1 MRKDALRNRQRVIDA
16 ARDLFATRGLEAT
29 LNEVAHHGGIG
40 VGTVY
45 RRFPTKEALFEAI
58 FEDAIDEVA
67 ALADTGLEFDDS
79 WQGFAWFV
87 EQMCSSTAT
96 DRGLREIMFGK
107 VGVCNRVDAARTRL
121 VPKIAK
127 LVERAQKDGYLRP
140 GISDTDMPILGMLA
154 GTVSEFAGHV
164 DADLW
169 RRYVA
174 IFLDGLRNRDGQ
186 DTLPVD
192 ALDSVETEIAMTTRE
207 QHPEGYTNM
216 QTSPTLSSQQSVRG
230 GSSIRTGRQEN
241 RSTRLG

>member
-1 MRKDALRNRQRVIDA
+1 MKTCRTTDRPLRKDAVRNRQRVIDA

-79 WQGFAWFV
+79 WEGFAWFV
-87 EQMCSSTAT
+87 EQMCQKTAT
-96 DRGLREIMFGK
+96 DRGLREILFGNAHSGSR
-107 VGVCNRVDAARTRL
+107 VEPADSCNRVDAARTRL

-127 LVERAQKDGYLRP
+127 LVERAQKDGHLRL
-140 GISDTDMPILGMLA
+140 GITDTDMPILSLLA
-154 GTVSEFAGHV
+154 GTVSGFAGHV

-174 IFLDGLRNRDGQ
+174 IFLDGLRHRDRE
-186 DTLPVD
+186 DPLPVD
-192 ALDSVETEIAMTTRE
+192 ALSNGEMEVAMTTW
-207 QHPEGYTNM
+207 P
-216 QTSPTLSSQQSVRG
+216 PTA
-230 GSSIRTGRQEN
+230 
-241 RSTRLG
+241 

>member
-1 MRKDALRNRQRVIDA
+1 MTRPTTDRPLRKDAVRNRQRVIDA
-16 ARDLFATRGLEAT
+16 ARDLFATRGLSAT

-45 RRFPTKEALFEAI
+45 RRFPTKDELFEAI
-58 FEDAIDEVA
+58 FEDAIDEIA
-67 ALADTGLEFDDS
+67 AVADTALEFDDS
-79 WQGFAWFV
+79 WRGFAWFV
-87 EQMCSSTAT
+87 EQMCQQTAT
-96 DRGLREIMFGK
+96 DRGLREILYGQD
-107 VGVCNRVDAARTRL
+107 GCGCGNRVDAARTLL

-140 GISDTDMPILGMLA
+140 GISDSDMPILGLLA

-186 DTLPVD
+186 DALPVE
-192 ALDSVETEIAMTTRE
+192 ALDEDQAAIAMTT
-207 QHPEGYTNM
+207 
-216 QTSPTLSSQQSVRG
+216 SPPAS
-230 GSSIRTGRQEN
+230 
-241 RSTRLG
+241 

>member
-1 MRKDALRNRQRVIDA
+1 VKTCRTSDRPLRKDAVRNRQRVIDA
-16 ARDLFATRGLEAT
+16 ARDLFATRGLDAT

-67 ALADTGLEFDDS
+67 ALADSGLEFGDS

-87 EQMCSSTAT
+87 EQMCQQTAT
-96 DRGLREIMFGK
+96 DRGLREILYGK
-107 VGVCNRVDAARTRL
+107 GGGGNRVDAARTRL

-140 GISDTDMPILGMLA
+140 GISDTDMPMLGLLA

-174 IFLDGLRNRDGQ
+174 IFLDGARKRDGQ
-186 DTLPVD
+186 ETLPVA
-192 ALDSVETEIAMTTRE
+192 ALDSEQAAIAMTT
-207 QHPEGYTNM
+207 
-216 QTSPTLSSQQSVRG
+216 SQSA
-230 GSSIRTGRQEN
+230 S
-241 RSTRLG
+241 

>member
-1 MRKDALRNRQRVIDA
+1 MRKDAVRNRQRVIDA

-45 RRFPTKEALFEAI
+45 RRFPTKDVLVEAI

-67 ALADTGLEFDDS
+67 ALADTGLGFDDS

-87 EQMCSSTAT
+87 EQMCQATAT
-96 DRGLREIMFGK
+96 DRGLREILFGK
-107 VGVCNRVDAARTRL
+107 TGGGHRVDAARTRL

-127 LVERAQKDGYLRP
+127 LVERAQKDGHLRS
-140 GISDTDMPILGMLA
+140 GISDTDMPILGLLA

-174 IFLDGLRNRDGQ
+174 IFLDGLRRRDGQ
-186 DTLPVD
+186 QTLPVG
-192 ALDSVETEIAMTTRE
+192 ALGNGEMEIAMTTW
-207 QHPEGYTNM
+207 P
-216 QTSPTLSSQQSVRG
+216 PT
-230 GSSIRTGRQEN
+230 T
-241 RSTRLG
+241 

>member
-1 MRKDALRNRQRVIDA
+1 MKTCPTSDRPLRKDAERNRQRVIDA
-16 ARDLFATRGLEAT
+16 ARDLFATRGLDAT

-58 FEDAIDEVA
+58 FEDTIDEVA
-67 ALADTGLEFDDS
+67 ALADSGLEFDDS

-87 EQMCSSTAT
+87 EEMCQQTAT
-96 DRGLREIMFGK
+96 DRGLREILYGK
-107 VGVCNRVDAARTRL
+107 GGGGNRVEAARTRL

-127 LVERAQKDGYLRP
+127 LVERAQKDGHLRR
-140 GISDTDMPILGMLA
+140 GISDTDMPILGLLA

-174 IFLDGLRNRDGQ
+174 IFLDGLRNHAGQ
-186 DTLPVD
+186 EALPVD
-192 ALDSVETEIAMTTRE
+192 ALDPEQAAIAMTTP
-207 QHPEGYTNM
+207 QPA
-216 QTSPTLSSQQSVRG
+216 
-230 GSSIRTGRQEN
+230 
-241 RSTRLG
+241 TRAHS